1 MTQEEF
7 GKKIG
12 FHRRTVALVE
22 NGKQNPSLNFIESVQ
37 YAFDLSDKKVKEL
50 MKLDETERT

>member
-12 FHRRTVALVE
+12 FHRRTVVQVE

-50 MKLDETERT
+50 MKLDE

>member
-12 FHRRTVALVE
+12 YSRRAVSVVE
-22 NGKQNPSLNFIESVQ
+22 NGVQKPSLRFIERVQ
-37 YAFDLSDKKVKEL
+37 YAFDLSDKEVKEL
-50 MKLDETERT
+50 MKLEE